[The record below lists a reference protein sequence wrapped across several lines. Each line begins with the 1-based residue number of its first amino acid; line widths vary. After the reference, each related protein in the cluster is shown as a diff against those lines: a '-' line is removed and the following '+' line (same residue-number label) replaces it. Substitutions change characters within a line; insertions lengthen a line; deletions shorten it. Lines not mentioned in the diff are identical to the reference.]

1 MRKSMSIQLKIMTI
15 MIVILVTVLFNASIV
30 TVNLRQIDKSV
41 AEMSEVYVN
50 IQAQYGAIGKK
61 TETVQKYVN
70 ILAGS
75 SDEDLEIAGDIYGL
89 LDVEIETVKTMLGEL
104 EVYIG
109 QTKNDEIIALFEEYR
124 SGCLSLLDC
133 MKTCSDLR
141 KEQGIPE
148 AKMYLGTE
156 ALGAIL
162 GQEEVILSLEAA
174 FESGL
179 NEARANAEHDIS
191 TASISSF
198 LVSGICVLCA
208 VTAIFLVYYLL
219 LKPVKRMSRKM
230 RQVAMAVSAGN
241 GDLTE
246 RMKRKKNDEM
256 GQLVDSINQ
265 LLEAF
270 QQVIARIKKSSVYME
285 EIADRVDVQFT
296 ASNDKISDLSAVME
310 QMTAGSEEIS
320 ALVHQMQGEVQGI
333 SGETEQ
339 ITREMD
345 GGMTFAAELRER
357 AGYIRMK
364 TVESKQSAEEIASS
378 IRETMAVSIR
388 ESRNIDK
395 IEELTKTILDI
406 TARTNLLALNASI
419 EAARAGE
426 AGRGFAVVADEIRT
440 LADTS
445 KQNATEIQAL
455 NYKVIAAVRSL
466 CECSERLTK
475 FVDSKV
481 MEDYKSFEM
490 MSVRYMEDANTV
502 SEMIDKIQS
511 NVDHIGGQINT
522 VLQNIGGISSS
533 AEESSL
539 GIQSVTGNVVDLLD
553 ATENISGENHR
564 NKQVV
569 MEFRDI
575 SEGFVVE

>member
-1 MRKSMSIQLKIMTI
+1 MSIQLKIMTI

-109 QTKNDEIIALFEEYR
+109 QTKNDEIVALFEEYR

-490 MSVRYMEDANTV
+490 MSVRYMEDANIV

>member
-1 MRKSMSIQLKIMTI
+1 MRKSMSIQCKIMII
-15 MIVILVTVLFNASIV
+15 MIVILVAVLFNALTV
-30 TVNLRQIDKSV
+30 TMNLRQINKSV
-41 AEMSEVYVN
+41 TEMSEVYIN

-89 LDVEIETVKTMLGEL
+89 LELEIGTVKTMLEDL
-104 EVYIG
+104 DVYIA
-109 QTKNDEIIALFEEYR
+109 QTNNDEIMSLYEEYR
-124 SGCLSLLDC
+124 SGCLYLLEC
-133 MKTCSDLR
+133 MQTCSQIR
-141 KEQGIPE
+141 KEERIP
-148 AKMYLGTE
+148 ASKLYLGTD
-156 ALGAIL
+156 AMAAIL
-162 GQEEVILSLEAA
+162 GQEQVILSLEDA
-174 FESGL
+174 FDRGL
-179 NEARANAEHDIS
+179 QASQKNARNDINMAN
-191 TASISSF
+191 ISSF
-198 LVSGICVLCA
+198 VVSFVCVLCA
-208 VTAIFLVYYLL
+208 VVAIFVIYHLL
-219 LKPVKRMSRKM
+219 LKPVKHMSRKM
-230 RQVAMAVSAGN
+230 KQIAMAVSAGN
-241 GDLTE
+241 GNLTE
-246 RMKRKKNDEM
+246 RMKGKRNDEM
-256 GQLVDSINQ
+256 GQLVESINH

-270 QQVIARIKKSSVYME
+270 QQVIARIKKNSVYMA

-296 ASNDKISDLSAVME
+296 ASNDKISDLSSVME

-339 ITREMD
+339 ITVEMD
-345 GGMTFAAELRER
+345 SGMTFATELRER
-357 AGYIRMK
+357 ARQIR
-364 TVESKQSAEEIASS
+364 TQTIESKKSAEEMASS
-378 IRETMAVSIR
+378 IRETMETSIR

-466 CECSERLTK
+466 CECSERLTQ

-481 MEDYKSFEM
+481 MDDYKSFEM
-490 MSVRYMEDANTV
+490 MSVRYMDDANIV

-553 ATENISGENHR
+553 ATGNISDENHR
-564 NKQVV
+564 NMQVV
-569 MEFRDI
+569 MEFKDI

>member
-1 MRKSMSIQLKIMTI
+1 MSIQLKIMTI

-533 AEESSL
+533 AEDSSL

>member
-109 QTKNDEIIALFEEYR
+109 QTKNDEIVALFEEYR

-296 ASNDKISDLSAVME
+296 ASNDKISGLSAVME

-490 MSVRYMEDANTV
+490 MSVRYMEDANIV

>member
-61 TETVQKYVN
+61 TEIVQKYVN

-109 QTKNDEIIALFEEYR
+109 QTKNDEIVALFEEYR

-490 MSVRYMEDANTV
+490 MSVRYMEDANIV

>member
-533 AEESSL
+533 AEDSSL

>member
-109 QTKNDEIIALFEEYR
+109 QTKNDEIVALFEEYR

-490 MSVRYMEDANTV
+490 MSVRYMEDANIV

>member
-1 MRKSMSIQLKIMTI
+1 MSIQLKIMTI

-162 GQEEVILSLEAA
+162 GQEEVILSLEVA

-490 MSVRYMEDANTV
+490 MSVRYMEDANIV

>member
-490 MSVRYMEDANTV
+490 MSVRYMEDANIV